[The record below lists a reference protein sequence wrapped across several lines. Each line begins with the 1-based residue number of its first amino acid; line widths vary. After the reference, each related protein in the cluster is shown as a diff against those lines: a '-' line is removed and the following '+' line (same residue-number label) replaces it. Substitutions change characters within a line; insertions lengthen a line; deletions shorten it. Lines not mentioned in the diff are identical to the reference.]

1 MQLIDGYLVFSDAW
15 FFEVRLLLLGGL
27 LLAAALSDILWR
39 RIPNLLVLG
48 GLCAAFAVHLVFPSD
63 LGWRRAASGMA
74 LGFSLLLPFYL
85 LRGMAAGD
93 VKLMAMV
100 GAFLGPQ
107 LTVATVVMTFLV
119 GGAWAVVVVSRGGAW
134 SQLFVN
140 FRSLKRSAARGS
152 DGAANVSVSINPS
165 SASVGRMPYGAVIA
179 IGTGVALL
187 AFRAGYFL

>member
-1 MQLIDGYLVFSDAW
+1 MQLIDGYVVFSETL
-15 FFEVRLLLLGGL
+15 FFELRLLLLGGL
-27 LLAAALSDILWR
+27 LVAAALSDILWR
-39 RIPNLLVLG
+39 RIPNLLVLA

-119 GGAWAVVVVSRGGAW
+119 GGAWAVVVVSRSGAW
-134 SQLFVN
+134 PRLLAN
-140 FRSLKRSAARGS
+140 FRSIGRSARGG
-152 DGAANVSVSINPS
+152 DGVANASVSLDPS
-165 SASVGRMPYGAVIA
+165 STSVGRMPYGAVIA

-187 AFRAGYFL
+187 AFRGGYFF

>member
-1 MQLIDGYLVFSDAW
+1 MQLIDGYVVFSDAW

-27 LLAAALSDILWR
+27 LVAAALTDILWR

-63 LGWRRAASGMA
+63 LGWQRAASGMA

-119 GGAWAVVVVSRGGAW
+119 GGAWAVVVVSRSGAW
-134 SQLFVN
+134 SRLFAN
-140 FRSLKRSAARGS
+140 FRSIGRSAASGDNRL
-152 DGAANVSVSINPS
+152 ANASVSVDPA

-179 IGTGVALL
+179 IGTGMALL
-187 AFRAGYFL
+187 AFQAGYFL